1 MVTYGIYLVFQDG
14 SVYNFGKGFGLI
26 KKLAIQMMVLA
37 YIYLIS
43 EWRGKNG
50 FIFENKTKLSLRYSY
65 LENNVPICGYFPIFH
80 QNHLNLFLGA
90 KGTMG
95 NAYDMNFVKDQLA
108 NSTMLHEFNL
118 DATFIQV
125 GKYAWLFGGSSPCG
139 NVGCFYLSK

>member
-1 MVTYGIYLVFQDG
+1 MVTYGMYLVFQDG
-14 SVYNFGKGFGLI
+14 TVYNFGKPLFQ
-26 KKLAIQMMVLA
+26 KLNFQKA
-37 YIYLIS
+37 YIYLIL

-65 LENNVPICGYFPIFH
+65 LDDKFPICGYFPIFH
-80 QNHLNLFLGA
+80 QNHLNVFLGA
-90 KGTMG
+90 KGTIG
-95 NAYDMNFVKDQLA
+95 KTYDMNFAMDPLA

-139 NVGCFYLSK
+139 KEFQFH